1 MEWGEK
7 ECCCA
12 CIYRRHATA
21 LPLHCTG
28 RLLSTALQLQSPQP
42 VRSVSVC
49 AMISVD
55 TQPPSSSPRMST
67 HPASD
72 ASLPLPPCRHIR
84 INLGDPA
91 IVKHTLDEQAAMV
104 SGAATGMEA
113 RAMGMLI
120 ECMHMRAGVWTLS
133 ALHAPV
139 QKDKRIVSD
148 SPPCCVRCPSVR
160 RSLLCSQYVL
170 DQGYV
175 EDVRLSNLK
184 LGMGAA
190 AVLLTIVTQFW
201 PVSFPESANFVKSCV
216 LVYFVLQG
224 VLQLVH
230 LLVEKDCILLTKR
243 RTENEAGADAAVT
256 SSSSAKGKKSASAKK
271 KAVAAPADDAD
282 SSSSSSSSST
292 IAPLSLPPYAVSL
305 SASLERYST
314 DYSLTLA
321 TRTSESLSASLRGS
335 SAATNLGTVSAA
347 GVPQVSVSTVLQIT
361 DFFDANG
368 VFLMERYQSSM
379 RDLLQ
384 AFTNE
389 VERVKRSPNSRAGA
403 ASKKAL

>member
-1 MEWGEK
+1 MPLLG
-7 ECCCA
+7 CA
-12 CIYRRHATA
+12 
-21 LPLHCTG
+21 
-28 RLLSTALQLQSPQP
+28 
-42 VRSVSVC
+42 
-49 AMISVD
+49 
-55 TQPPSSSPRMST
+55 
-67 HPASD
+67 
-72 ASLPLPPCRHIR
+72 
-84 INLGDPA
+84 
-91 IVKHTLDEQAAMV
+91 
-104 SGAATGMEA
+104 
-113 RAMGMLI
+113 
-120 ECMHMRAGVWTLS
+120 
-133 ALHAPV
+133 
-139 QKDKRIVSD
+139 
-148 SPPCCVRCPSVR
+148 
-160 RSLLCSQYVL
+160 QYVL

-184 LGMGAA
+184 LGMGVV
-190 AVLLTIVTQFW
+190 AVLLTILTQFW
-201 PVSFPESANFVKSCV
+201 PVPFPESASFVKGCV

-243 RTENEAGADAAVT
+243 RTGEEASADAAA
-256 SSSSAKGKKSASAKK
+256 SSSAKGKKSGSAKK
-271 KAVAAPADDAD
+271 KAVAAPADAD
-282 SSSSSSSSST
+282 SSSSSSGSN
-292 IAPLSLPPYAVSL
+292 APLSLPPYAVSL

-347 GVPQVSVSTVLQIT
+347 GVPQVSVSAVLQIT

-384 AFTNE
+384 AFTDE
-389 VERVKRSPNSRAGA
+389 VERVRRSPRGSA

>member
-1 MEWGEK
+1 M
-7 ECCCA
+7 
-12 CIYRRHATA
+12 
-21 LPLHCTG
+21 
-28 RLLSTALQLQSPQP
+28 
-42 VRSVSVC
+42 
-49 AMISVD
+49 
-55 TQPPSSSPRMST
+55 
-67 HPASD
+67 
-72 ASLPLPPCRHIR
+72 
-84 INLGDPA
+84 
-91 IVKHTLDEQAAMV
+91 
-104 SGAATGMEA
+104 
-113 RAMGMLI
+113 
-120 ECMHMRAGVWTLS
+120 
-133 ALHAPV
+133 
-139 QKDKRIVSD
+139 
-148 SPPCCVRCPSVR
+148 
-160 RSLLCSQYVL
+160 L

-184 LGMGAA
+184 LGMGVV
-190 AVLLTIVTQFW
+190 AVLLTILTQFW
-201 PVSFPESANFVKSCV
+201 PVPFPESASFVKGCV

-243 RTENEAGADAAVT
+243 RTGEEASANAAA
-256 SSSSAKGKKSASAKK
+256 SSSSAKGKKSGSAKK
-271 KAVAAPADDAD
+271 KAVAAPADAD
-282 SSSSSSSSST
+282 SSSTSSGSN
-292 IAPLSLPPYAVSL
+292 APLSLPPYAVSL

-384 AFTNE
+384 AFTDE
-389 VERVKRSPNSRAGA
+389 VERVRRSPRGSA